1 MWNDIETSS
10 DYLHFSVISQAVTD
24 MIVESGNQPISIGV
38 SGSWG
43 SGKSSMVKMI
53 GKELQNRDKEGKKY
67 IFLEFNAWLYQGYE
81 DAKTSL
87 LQSVSQVLSS
97 EIEKQKIAE
106 DDTAW
111 KKFKSFSKRINWFQV
126 TKLAL
131 PLFAGFI
138 PGLNAIGSIG
148 NLVSALSNSIMNPDD
163 KITNSATVN
172 EAIEKITPEIKE
184 LWKSES
190 AKPVTEQI
198 EGLRREFQ
206 ELLEQLNVKLI
217 VLVDDLDRCL
227 PETAISTLEAMRLL
241 LFVERTAFIIAADEQ
256 MIRNGVKAH
265 FGDIELSEGL
275 VTSYFDKL
283 IQVPITVP
291 RLGVAEIKVYIVLLY
306 IEADIKKNC
315 LDEMKLSDAQHR
327 LNTLLSHAWE
337 TPVTKDAIENT
348 LKGIGIE
355 ELSNYVSMA
364 DQLAGILAI
373 ADPIKGNPRL
383 IKRFLNSFEIRK
395 KVAAL
400 NGITVDPGLLIKMLL
415 FERCSS
421 IGAFDYL
428 VKQVEHDENGKP
440 SFISDLEDRISNGEE
455 YKTPDSSWD
464 TDFIK
469 KWLLLPPFLKD
480 MDLRPLI
487 YLSKDRS
494 IPNISYDA
502 LSKEGRRILEALKIV
517 KNGTTNQDLVKKI
530 RELGEGEATLL
541 LNQLARFGRENQWSP
556 DNVCAA
562 LHITEAYPSIGEK
575 FALVLGEIPVE
586 SIKPAVVT
594 LIKGKEWAKALLEK
608 WESNPDISAPVKNII
623 KKKNKGE

>member
-10 DYLHFSVISQAVTD
+10 DYLHFSVISQAVAD

-53 GKELQNRDKEGKKY
+53 GNELKNRDKEGKKY

-97 EIEKQKIAE
+97 EIAKQEIAE

-138 PGLNAIGSIG
+138 PGLNAMGSIG

-184 LWKSES
+184 LWKTEDV
-190 AKPVTEQI
+190 KPITEQI

-291 RLGVAEIKVYIVLLY
+291 RLGIAEIKVYIVLLY

-364 DQLAGILAI
+364 DQLAGLLAT
-373 ADPIKGNPRL
+373 ADSIKGNPRL

-395 KVAAL
+395 KVAAI

-415 FERCSS
+415 FERCAST
-421 IGAFDYL
+421 GAFDYL
-428 VKQVEHDENGKP
+428 AQQVGQEDNGKP
-440 SFISDLEDRISNGEE
+440 GFISDLEENIATGEE
-455 YKTPDSSWD
+455 YKAPDVSWE
-464 TDFIK
+464 TEFIK
-469 KWLLLPPFLKD
+469 KWLLLPPSLKD
-480 MDLRPLI
+480 MDLRPLL

-494 IPNISYDA
+494 ISNITYNE
-502 LSKEGRRILEALKIV
+502 LSSEGQKVLEALKIV
-517 KNGTTNQDLVKKI
+517 QNGPLNQGLIKKI
-530 RELGEGEATLL
+530 KTLGERDSVIL
-541 LNQLARFGRENQWSP
+541 LNYLARIGRVNQWP
-556 DNVCAA
+556 PETINAA
-562 LHITEAYPSIGEK
+562 LHITEAYPSIGERL
-575 FALVLGEIPVE
+575 ANVLGEIPAQ
-586 SIKPAVVT
+586 SLKPAVVT